1 MYEIIITF
9 FLPMVDIMFLILE
22 YHNYHSEGWDSHS
35 SETRPDPFCY
45 FQQLQMPHVTLLD
58 WRDRGC

>member
-1 MYEIIITF
+1 
-9 FLPMVDIMFLILE
+9 MFLILE

-45 FQQLQMPHVTLLD
+45 FQQLQMPHLTLLD